1 MIHKKYTCVYVCV
14 YIYITVE
21 NDKVSVVKCKI
32 LGNMVGYIEIPIQF
46 LQIFCKSEINMCEYM
61 ICLNYQG

>member
-1 MIHKKYTCVYVCV
+1 MCICVCLYL
-14 YIYITVE
+14 YLY
-21 NDKVSVVKCKI
+21 DKVSVVKCKI